1 MSCSRDEL
9 PRVCF
14 RNTLPPNLTCERD
27 LPEFGSLKT
36 HHLAVHRYPACLL
49 PALLCK
55 LPLPIDLP
63 MEESYRAF
71 RDEHEPFT
79 YFHKGGR
86 AFVCVS

>member
-1 MSCSRDEL
+1 M
-9 PRVCF
+9 
-14 RNTLPPNLTCERD
+14 
-27 LPEFGSLKT
+27 
-36 HHLAVHRYPACLL
+36 LL
-49 PALLCK
+49 ALLCK